1 MTAFHHDAS
10 YRVNKLNLFESRGL
24 IRLSSYQIRSIA
36 EVRLKFRNPINTM
49 KDEIDSETTE
59 LRRTRIQSKSA
70 HAKSIVEMQA
80 VKPSS
85 RDQSCITSDVSTAV
99 YTRD

>member
-1 MTAFHHDAS
+1 M
-10 YRVNKLNLFESRGL
+10 
-24 IRLSSYQIRSIA
+24 RSIA
-36 EVRLKFRNPINTM
+36 EARLKLHNPINTM

-59 LRRTRIQSKSA
+59 FRRTRIQSKSV

-99 YTRD
+99 CTRD

>member
-1 MTAFHHDAS
+1 M
-10 YRVNKLNLFESRGL
+10 
-24 IRLSSYQIRSIA
+24 RSIA
-36 EVRLKFRNPINTM
+36 EARLKLHNPINTM

-59 LRRTRIQSKSA
+59 FRRTRIQSKSA

-85 RDQSCITSDVSTAV
+85 RDQSCITT
-99 YTRD
+99 YQPRCTRAISVQLQPGLVRS

>member
-1 MTAFHHDAS
+1 M
-10 YRVNKLNLFESRGL
+10 
-24 IRLSSYQIRSIA
+24 RSIA
-36 EVRLKFRNPINTM
+36 EARLKLRNPINTM

-59 LRRTRIQSKSA
+59 FRRTRIQSKSA

-85 RDQSCITSDVSTAV
+85 RDRSCITSDVSTAV

>member
-1 MTAFHHDAS
+1 MRTIAVAWL
-10 YRVNKLNLFESRGL
+10 KL
-24 IRLSSYQIRSIA
+24 
-36 EVRLKFRNPINTM
+36 RNPINAM

-59 LRRTRIQSKSA
+59 FRRMRIQSRTA

-80 VKPSS
+80 VKPSP
-85 RDQSCITSDVSTAV
+85 RDRGCITSNVSAAV